1 MKQSR
6 YAFKGIAVVSLVV
19 LVIVV
24 LQLFLTPNSTIGDIQ
39 SSNDTLTVEA
49 KTVKGPGKPT
59 IHLEMANDGTAVKIK
74 VDKTARAEG
83 YRVYMSRTKNGS
95 RDKIK
100 TAGVATAMKK
110 AWTYTK
116 KNLEPG
122 TYYFCVRAYSY
133 VNKVKVW
140 GDFSA
145 KAKIT
150 IDGDTEENGKNPE
163 RTLTFRNRELLEQH
177 YVKHGKDM
185 GFASAKDYEA
195 AAAAVVVNAK
205 ALHKTEAEDGDDV
218 YYVEETNEFVIV
230 STDGYIRTYFLPD
243 GGINYFNRQ

>member
-6 YAFKGIAVVSLVV
+6 YTFKGIAVVSLVV

-39 SSNDTLTVEA
+39 SSNDTLTVE
-49 KTVKGPGKPT
+49 
-59 IHLEMANDGTAVKIK
+59 
-74 VDKTARAEG
+74 
-83 YRVYMSRTKNGS
+83 
-95 RDKIK
+95 
-100 TAGVATAMKK
+100 
-110 AWTYTK
+110 
-116 KNLEPG
+116 
-122 TYYFCVRAYSY
+122 
-133 VNKVKVW
+133 
-140 GDFSA
+140 
-145 KAKIT
+145 AKIT